1 MRHKTKVFPL
11 FVCTQTEKKREL
23 YSHSSGFCFKF
34 VLKMKNWKLILFLY
48 SLPQVR
54 GEWNI
59 ISKLLLNSIYTQ
71 IKF

>member
-1 MRHKTKVFPL
+1 MRQKTKVFPL
-11 FVCTQTEKKREL
+11 FVCTQTEKREL

-34 VLKMKNWKLILFLY
+34 VLKMKNWKLILLLY

>member
-11 FVCTQTEKKREL
+11 FVCTQTEKKENFIL
-23 YSHSSGFCFKF
+23 ISSGLCFKF
-34 VLKMKNWKLILFLY
+34 VLKMKNWKLILFLH

-59 ISKLLLNSIYTQ
+59 ISKLLLNSIYTK

>member
-1 MRHKTKVFPL
+1 
-11 FVCTQTEKKREL
+11 
-23 YSHSSGFCFKF
+23 
-34 VLKMKNWKLILFLY
+34 MKNWKLILLLY